1 MSRRNEMTERLDK
14 TLSALEHLFLEAT
27 DKEILALDR
36 DRKVELSDV
45 RTLVAQQ
52 VTKHKQSLK
61 RETKAGTKRVIGT
74 GVKEASIVPI
84 DVAGR
89 FNLLRRLIATR
100 TDLTPRL
107 SSVFS
112 GGRKPSDDEVTVL
125 LEELIRNG
133 IIKDRN
139 RE

>member
-1 MSRRNEMTERLDK
+1 MSRRNEMTVRLDK
-14 TLSALEHLFLEAT
+14 TLSALEHLFLEAS
-27 DKEILALDR
+27 DKEILEIDR
-36 DRKVELSDV
+36 GGKVAVSDV
-45 RTLVAQQ
+45 RTLVAHQ
-52 VTKHKQSLK
+52 VAKHKQSLK
-61 RETKAGTKRVIGT
+61 WEAKTNTKRDVGV
-74 GVKEASIVPI
+74 GVKDAPRVPI

-89 FNLLRRLIATR
+89 LNMLRKLIANR

-112 GGRKPSDDEVTVL
+112 GGRKPSDDEVNDL

-133 IIKDRN
+133 IIKGRN